1 MQLLCFAGRGLEPA
15 ACRGIIA
22 AADYLKCD
30 KYTTTTL
37 HYSDLYISWAL
48 VIKVRSKDISATHY
62 TTLDNNR
69 FTSTMTMI
77 YMPDHRNLLKKV
89 TAKSEGSFSYT

>member
-37 HYSDLYISWAL
+37 HYSDLYISWVL

-62 TTLDNNR
+62 YIRQQSVYFNDDDDL
-69 FTSTMTMI
+69 
-77 YMPDHRNLLKKV
+77 Y
-89 TAKSEGSFSYT
+89 A